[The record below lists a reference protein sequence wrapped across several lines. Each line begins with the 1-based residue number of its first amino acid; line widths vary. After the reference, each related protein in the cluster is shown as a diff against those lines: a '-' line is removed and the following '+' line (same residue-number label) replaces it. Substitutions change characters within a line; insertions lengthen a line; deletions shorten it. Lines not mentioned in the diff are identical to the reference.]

1 MIAILRVASGPL
13 IGCIVAG
20 LLLGSGVPTGPS
32 AIAGLVAWMA
42 FWWVTES
49 VPIEVTALLPII
61 VIPFSGIYEKNAL
74 GEACAPYADKNV
86 FFFLGGFGLGLAIE
100 RTDLHRIG
108 ALYLLRIAGRNGAN
122 VVGAFML
129 ATAMISMWVNN
140 TATTM
145 LMLPLAMSAIAIQS
159 DRRFAAPLLIGI
171 AFASSIGGMATLVG
185 TAPNIF
191 FTSFLAKE
199 GKSID
204 FLAWLYVAGPISA
217 VLLVGAWVWLVFFLF
232 PVRQFQVAIP
242 EDWQQEFRGKRNL
255 SRDQWITLGVFLAAA
270 LTWISKE
277 PLMRL
282 AASSGWGWLQGLL
295 QRIEDPWV
303 AMAALVTLLLVPFS
317 KPILA
322 WKDVEGVPWG
332 VLMLLGGGLSLA
344 KAIEASSLDQRIA
357 SVASHF
363 AGLHPWLVL
372 TLVVAIV
379 IAISELASNLATA
392 TALIPILSDAGPA
405 MGIDQISLLAAVV
418 LASSCGFM
426 LPVATPPNTLVYAQR
441 KFPAGDMI
449 RAGFAV
455 NLLAILIIPIAVLQ
469 LRYLLGH
476 IAT

>member
-145 LMLPLAMSAIAIQS
+145 LMQS

-232 PVRQFQVAIP
+232 PVRQFQVSIP

-455 NLLAILIIPIAVLQ
+455 NLLAILTIPIAVLQ